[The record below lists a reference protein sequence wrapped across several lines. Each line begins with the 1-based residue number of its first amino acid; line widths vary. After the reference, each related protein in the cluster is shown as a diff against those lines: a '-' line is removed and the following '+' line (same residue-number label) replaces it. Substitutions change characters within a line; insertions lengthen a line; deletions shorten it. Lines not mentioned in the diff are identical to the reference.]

1 MKHRTLDQLG
11 PVGAARHLR
20 HILVAHDI
28 LPRRD
33 EQLHALERWLVV
45 KLAEIGDT
53 EERRLL
59 RSYVTWSHLRRLRG
73 KEKLTTP
80 FQNASIRNEVKSAV
94 KLLEF
99 LRRRGRTLTDCTQED
114 LDQWCLQGD
123 RMPLRA
129 RGFVAWCVERR
140 HIESIRIP
148 AQVVKPD
155 REVFVDDEQRWDL
168 VRRLLHD
175 DSLATVDRVAGQL
188 VLLYGQ
194 KVSRIIQLTID
205 DVTEADGLV
214 QLRLGRHPL
223 VIPDPLDQLILQL
236 VDNRR
241 DRPLSGTQTT
251 TTGCS
256 PAVFPASHCTHR
268 YLPSGSRGSASPV
281 ESAVT
286 AR

>member
-1 MKHRTLDQLG
+1 M
-11 PVGAARHLR
+11 
-20 HILVAHDI
+20 
-28 LPRRD
+28 
-33 EQLHALERWLVV
+33 V

-99 LRRRGRTLTDCTQED
+99 LRRRGRTLTDCTQAD

-241 DRPLSGTQTT
+241 GQAAVGHTDDHHWLFAGGVPGQPLHPQVLAKRLKRIGVPSRIGRNSALMENAHTL
-251 TTGCS
+251 
-256 PAVFPASHCTHR
+256 PAKVLSDLLGLGINLGHAMHHAGRCQR
-268 YLPSGSRGSASPV
+268 R
-281 ESAVT
+281 
-286 AR
+286 